1 MAYQTLFQNHLVE
14 GTSTSGFEALSVQN
28 YARHGLIPY
37 YSNGCTCNPNSSGA
51 GSYGLMQL
59 VYDTATNAYSMSP
72 VVHHS
77 VVCDGTNEKNEVK
90 RILTTYNAY
99 SPINWGTTTS
109 ERIVLRSEDQSSN
122 IKRGLCSGAMP
133 YRMTYYFGVN
143 RCDKHVNFYANHF
156 VNPFYDVFNDP
167 YASVTLLQTKI
178 LNIYNGVYGKYAL
191 TSCIFGGMKLEA
203 YGSGNPANP
212 NVFMWSSALYAD
224 TPDRSKYIYTAT
236 NPLEKYVAG
245 YYPASGLT
253 VSDYAH
259 GCVFGTITSPIDVD
273 KSKLSI
279 PVSTNTSYSI
289 ASSNIKYLGQVTSN
303 DSNFDKCIKNTGLF
317 EAWDTTLKYVYI
329 FYKDMYNVSN
339 IPNTLCTISGVQKSS

>member
-1 MAYQTLFQNHLVE
+1 MAYQTLFQNHRIE
-14 GTSTSGFEALSVQN
+14 GTSTSGYEALSVQN

-51 GSYGLMQL
+51 GAYGLMQL
-59 VYDTATNAYSMSP
+59 VHDTATNAYSMSP
-72 VVHHS
+72 EIHYS

-99 SPINWGTTTS
+99 SPVNWGTTTS

-143 RCDKHVNFYANHF
+143 RCDKHVSFYANHF

-167 YASVTLLQTKI
+167 YASVTLLENKMLT
-178 LNIYNGVYGKYAL
+178 IYSGVYGKYAL

-224 TPDRSKYIYTAT
+224 TPDKSKYIYSVS
-236 NPLEKYVAG
+236 NLEKYVAG

-259 GCVFGTITSPIDVD
+259 GCVFGTITSPINVD

-279 PVSTNTSYSI
+279 PVSTNTYYSI
-289 ASSNIKYLGQVTSN
+289 ASSNIKYLGQVTSGN
-303 DSNFDKCIKNTGLF
+303 TDFQKMMNNTGLF

-329 FYKDMYNVSN
+329 FYKDMYNAGN
-339 IPNTLCTISGVQKSS
+339 IPNNLCTISGVHKSS